1 MQYTGCHED
10 VVDLAANDKEVSEV
24 YTDDH
29 KTIVTE
35 DSGIN
40 NKDHDVTGKELMEA
54 SADDQETDVIETSGI
69 IYENDKKVIDVI
81 QNVNAV
87 SEDINVSPVRPIE
100 ENNGNVI
107 LEEDDS
113 SHRWADDNVD
123 ASDVLITVVS
133 GEVES
138 YQDAVNDIF
147 VCELESHEKEV
158 KEFENFSEMTLT
170 CDTVSLAETPENEH
184 VSGFYEVNPETD
196 DKECLEIDSSVMT
209 ISAVTSETI
218 SPIETPE
225 NEHAKGFY
233 EVNPE
238 HSSADDIRQECRVIS
253 VGAEMTSSVET
264 PEKETSTGFYEVNPV
279 ISVSAS
285 ETKDVFDDN
294 FESDLERA
302 EIGVE
307 LQGTVLQNIDIG
319 KISSP
324 VESPNEENIA
334 EGYKINPMIPEI
346 LIEEDPDSKL
356 DVFDSEFTKDDKF
369 IELTSSLVESVING
383 AIEVIVNMKQSHV
396 VEKDSS
402 ASGNIDRKE
411 INMEMEN
418 IINGHGESSLS
429 EEPVEGSYI
438 SDTAKDGILKDTS
451 NIISYPVD
459 SDSDDSAG
467 SSTTTEG
474 SYRIMN
480 SRDSSPLNTP
490 ENTSTLE
497 DFISNQSDSNIP
509 QTKDSESETKQL
521 QQSSNVGERHGTKH
535 VKQDFDSENN
545 EICNVNEVVD
555 STSSNIVKSSDDT
568 VNDGTKQVD
577 EPKFMDIGDSID
589 VSESVSEDTDYM
601 KQHKSEYTTRKQI
614 FMTSAGRMSISIDSV
629 ADPPLSDPDQSAT
642 VMEHDTIHEETHAE
656 VGYIIARARSIVGH
670 ADETLARLSDA
681 TIARLRDM
689 ATLEVSDVACLEEL
703 DVVCDYKFV
712 LSEVLSYMYFV
723 ACFLEIVVHVLV
735 YVPPSSLVTVKIL
748 KIVK

>member
-1 MQYTGCHED
+1 MQYTGSHED

-29 KTIVTE
+29 ETIVTE

-40 NKDHDVTGKELMEA
+40 NKDQDETGKELLEA
-54 SADDQETDVIETSGI
+54 SVDDQETDVIETSGI
-69 IYENDKKVIDVI
+69 INETDKKVIDVI

-100 ENNGNVI
+100 EDNGNVI

-113 SHRWADDNVD
+113 SHRSADDNVG
-123 ASDVLITVVS
+123 ASDVLITVS

-147 VCELESHEKEV
+147 VIEFESHEKDV
-158 KEFENFSEMTLT
+158 KEFENFSEMTASALT
-170 CDTVSLAETPENEH
+170 CDTMSLVETPENEH

-218 SPIETPE
+218 SPVETPE

-238 HSSADDIRQECRVIS
+238 HSSTDDIRQECGVIS

-285 ETKDVFDDN
+285 DTKNVFDDK
-294 FESDLERA
+294 FENDLERA

-369 IELTSSLVESVING
+369 IELTSSLVESVISG

-402 ASGNIDRKE
+402 ASDNIDRKE

-438 SDTAKDGILKDTS
+438 SDTAKDGISKDTS

-497 DFISNQSDSNIP
+497 DFISNQSDSNIL
-509 QTKDSESETKQL
+509 QTKDSESGTKQR

-535 VKQDFDSENN
+535 VKQDFDYENN
-545 EICNVNEVVD
+545 EICNVHEVME

-577 EPKFMDIGDSID
+577 EPKFMDIGDSVD

-629 ADPPLSDPDQSAT
+629 ADPSLSDPDQSAT

-689 ATLEVSDVACLEEL
+689 EVSDVACLEEL

-735 YVPPSSLVTVKIL
+735 YVPLSSLVTVKIL
-748 KIVK
+748 KLVK